1 MTELILDGL
10 TPKEIDAAKESL
22 NALYELKDAYAEA
35 RRRLDNIEM
44 QMAQRYDTV
53 NMVLK
58 RIKERHVEREG
69 DGDDR

>member
-1 MTELILDGL
+1 MKMTELILDGL
-10 TPKEIDAAKESL
+10 TLKEIGDANESL
-22 NALYELKDAYAEA
+22 NALYELKDAYADA

-44 QMAQRYDTV
+44 QMAKRYDTV

-69 DGDDR
+69 DGE